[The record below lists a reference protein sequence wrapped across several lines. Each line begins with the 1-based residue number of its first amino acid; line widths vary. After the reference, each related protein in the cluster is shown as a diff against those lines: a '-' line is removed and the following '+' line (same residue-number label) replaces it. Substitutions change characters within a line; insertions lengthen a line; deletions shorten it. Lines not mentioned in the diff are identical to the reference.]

1 MEPHKRHSLPPRS
14 ILKQKSN
21 YDDDERTSDTLQISS
36 QIQFPTHGLTKDQL
50 LNGNNTTS
58 RINTTQLEAKL
69 NRRVSFAPDVTLHK
83 FDFIPE
89 VPVKFREPR
98 RKSSLSVLEKSHD
111 NDTMELTNPVT
122 TAFEERAR
130 GEEADTGYEAVFDKE
145 VSMEIT
151 QLFTKHS
158 ARPESESEEA
168 KTALYTPAEETMEL
182 TNLHN
187 LSGHLRTNIGDESM
201 EMTDTHQAEP
211 APAPVNAIE
220 KYETNNGGDEEEEGG
235 GDDAPTPATEE
246 SMEIT
251 GQQSIGRI
259 PSSGSP
265 LAKFPGGVAD
275 RMPSMDGDSM
285 EITSLQQ
292 LSRAHEYRE
301 VPDATLTLSNVFE
314 GPKDLNEQR
323 VEETMDFTAFPKLDE
338 PLAIDSQVVTSTQ
351 EPSGSHNALSAMKIS
366 PKRRKL
372 AEGIYVSPVRPTP
385 IEELFSDAER
395 LSPIPLPPEYSPSR
409 QANSSNIVLS
419 PVDVPKLPHDN
430 YTMKTLDQQS
440 KEDPVEP
447 ISLQMFLDTTGISF
461 VIDLDGVQNYDPI
474 TFAYTDRIDDIS
486 THQIYD
492 ALYLQ
497 IPLLEIYA
505 FIVKELHRRILDSQR
520 LFQELEEQISNNPPP
535 YLFRNYFESS
545 DEVKQLMKE
554 QIVLIKSFAR
564 LEAKK
569 VWFEWRC
576 QHLKGIKSV
585 LEENLSL
592 VQTEY
597 AEVVARLNEI
607 SDIKHRLQSLEQSLI
622 HELELLRNGENPM
635 RVTTLADRLKIEK
648 IKSELKANMIKLNN
662 TANLEE
668 QKEVISADINAL
680 RSQINEVHEEINS
693 LKSLVLKNK
702 LHTAH
707 DVSKL
712 RLLFAQMQ
720 LFTGIS
726 FRGLSGSELQLALDD
741 TINVS
746 FDLTQVANIKDIRV
760 SYHTE
765 SQFERHISELVIAQ
779 ARLVAP
785 NAFAFVLAVQ
795 SKLQH
800 IRNVCLEYD
809 RLQSIFPSR
818 LIAVRDSD
826 LIEVTDLDAVR
837 NAKVHYHI
845 SIPDF
850 VAAVTSADQKKI
862 TIRAR
867 IAYGTGVTQE
877 LLERHLI
884 SRTKKP
890 LPWFRQ
896 FQIVL

>member
-1 MEPHKRHSLPPRS
+1 MEPHKRYSLPPRS

-122 TAFEERAR
+122 HAFDGLGRVEEPDA
-130 GEEADTGYEAVFDKE
+130 GYEAVFDKE

-158 ARPESESEEA
+158 ARPESEAEGAEA
-168 KTALYTPAEETMEL
+168 GLGRAPVEETMEL

-187 LSGHLRTNIGDESM
+187 LHGPLNTGTGDESM
-201 EMTDTHQAEP
+201 EMTDTHQAGP
-211 APAPVNAIE
+211 APNEAE
-220 KYETNNGGDEEEEGG
+220 KNDANNGAEEEEDG

-251 GQQSIGRI
+251 GQQSVGRI

-265 LAKFPGGVAD
+265 SAKLSGVATA
-275 RMPSMDGDSM
+275 RMVSMDGDSM
-285 EITSLQQ
+285 EITGLQQ
-292 LSRAHEYRE
+292 LSQAHEYRE
-301 VPDATLTLSNVFE
+301 APDATLTLSNVFE
-314 GPKDLNEQR
+314 GPKHLNEQR
-323 VEETMDFTAFPKLDE
+323 AEETMDFTAFPKLNE
-338 PLAIDSQVVTSTQ
+338 ALTIDSQVVTSTQ
-351 EPSGSHNALSAMKIS
+351 EPPAYKALSTIKIS
-366 PKRRKL
+366 PKRRKI
-372 AEGIYVSPVRPTP
+372 AEGIYVSPVKPNP

-409 QANSSNIVLS
+409 QANSSNPVLS
-419 PVDVPKLPHDN
+419 PADVPKLPHDN
-430 YTMKTLDQQS
+430 YAMKAVDQQP
-440 KEDPVEP
+440 KEEPVEP

-474 TFAYTDRIDDIS
+474 TFTYTDRIEDIS
-486 THQIYD
+486 TRQIYD

-607 SDIKHRLQSLEQSLI
+607 SDIKHRLQALEQSLR
-622 HELELLRNGENPM
+622 HELELLRNGEKPM

-668 QKEVISADINAL
+668 QKEAISADINAL
-680 RSQINEVHEEINS
+680 RSQIKDVREEISS

-712 RLLFAQMQ
+712 RLLFSQMQ
-720 LFTGIS
+720 LFTGVS
-726 FRGLSGSELQLALDD
+726 FRGLSGSELQLALNS

-746 FDLTQVANIKDIRV
+746 FDLTQVDNIKDIAV
-760 SYHTE
+760 SYQTE
-765 SQFERHISELVIAQ
+765 SQFERHISTLFINE
-779 ARLVAP
+779 ARHAAP
-785 NAFAFVLAVQ
+785 NAFTFVLAVQ

-800 IRNVCLEYD
+800 IRNVCMEYD
-809 RLQSIFPSR
+809 RLQAIFPTR
-818 LIAVRDSD
+818 LVTVRDTD
-826 LIEVTDLDAVR
+826 LIELTDLDAVR

-845 SIPDF
+845 GIPDF

-867 IAYGTGVTQE
+867 VAYGKGVTQE
-877 LLERHLI
+877 LLERHLL

-896 FQIVL
+896 FQVVL